1 VDQAELDIQLKVWKD
16 LAISNQ
22 VLMRTASDALK
33 LDPECSSVELKT
45 ALDTAIKR
53 SLDADAAIERAQ
65 AQSQQAIA
73 VMEKK
78 IAVSEKAQAASE
90 SIKEETLAAQ
100 KLSEQNM
107 AVERANHAKELKK
120 TKAQLADK
128 DKALKA
134 INKALADTPENV
146 IKKLRVLKKQK
157 DDEALAR
164 KQAETTIRSLRKENK
179 QLEQT
184 AKESDDK
191 TASLAE
197 QFRELHKLCETLHE
211 QLKPLVDDEKNLP
224 AIPELNEELL
234 GGGEKDAKA
243 KKK

>member
-1 VDQAELDIQLKVWKD
+1 
-16 LAISNQ
+16 
-22 VLMRTASDALK
+22 MRTASDALK
-33 LDPECSSVELKT
+33 LDPECSPVELKA

-53 SLDADAAIERAQ
+53 SLDADAAVERAQ

-78 IAVSEKAQAASE
+78 IAASEKAQAASE
-90 SIKEETLAAQ
+90 AIKEETLAAQ

-107 AVERANHAKELKK
+107 AVERASHIKELKK

-128 DKALKA
+128 EKALKA

-146 IKKLRVLKKQK
+146 LKKLRVLKKQK

-164 KQAETTIRSLRKENK
+164 KQAESTIRSLRKENK

-191 TASLAE
+191 TANLAE
-197 QFRELHKLCETLHE
+197 QYRELHKLCETLHE